1 MNGGTLGV
9 TEEAR
14 RGKRGRRAPPS
25 AGPESGARDR
35 PRWDPVNDFLLT
47 YLDSIDKRLL
57 EYLDED
63 DELSLYTVRRL
74 RVYTS
79 ALLDGSIKPG
89 HLMEAWPDWFQL
101 APAFVAAYGTEEE
114 EQLQAAA
121 VFLRA
126 IDEHDDVALTDA
138 DLAYLR
144 ALEVRLDMYPEVQ
157 PTEE

>member
-1 MNGGTLGV
+1 
-9 TEEAR
+9 
-14 RGKRGRRAPPS
+14 
-25 AGPESGARDR
+25 
-35 PRWDPVNDFLLT
+35 VNDFLLT

-121 VFLRA
+121 AFLRA